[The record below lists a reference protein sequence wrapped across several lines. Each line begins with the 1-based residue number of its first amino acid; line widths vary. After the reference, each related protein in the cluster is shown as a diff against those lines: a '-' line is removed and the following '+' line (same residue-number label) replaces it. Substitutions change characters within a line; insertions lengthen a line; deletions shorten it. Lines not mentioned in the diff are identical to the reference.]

1 MNWSE
6 VCIGQYS
13 PGRSLLHRSDPRTKI
28 VLTILL
34 LATLFAVKSYP
45 ALLFLLI
52 FSLLATLRAGKSFSR
67 IILGLRPILWLALCA
82 VVFNIFF
89 IKGTPLAPSGVMSH
103 LSHEGVDFSLR
114 MILRLF
120 LLVLSASLLTFTTPP
135 LGLMAG
141 MERLL
146 QPLKRVGMPVHEL
159 AMMLVLALRFIP
171 VIVEEGE
178 RIGKAQSAR
187 SAAAPRAPFR
197 QRIHSYLPLL
207 IPLLIGVFR
216 RGDALATAMDARCY
230 RGDAGRTRMRPLR
243 LSAADLGT
251 FFVFL
256 VFLAVLFFVELRVI
270 S

>member
-6 VCIGQYS
+6 VCLGHYS
-13 PGRSLLHRSDPRTKI
+13 PGHSLLHRTDPRTKI

-34 LATLFAVKSYP
+34 MATFFAVQSYP

-52 FSLLATLRAGKSFSR
+52 FSLLATLWAGKSFPH

-89 IKGTPLAPSGVMSH
+89 IQGTPAAPSGIMSH
-103 LSHEGVDFSLR
+103 FSREGIDFSLR
-114 MILRLF
+114 MSLRLL

-135 LGLMAG
+135 LVLMSG
-141 MERLL
+141 IERLL
-146 QPLKRVGMPVHEL
+146 QPLKRIGMPVHEL

-178 RIGKAQSAR
+178 RISMAQSAR
-187 SAAAPRAPFR
+187 SAAAPRAPLR
-197 QRIHSYLPLL
+197 QRIQSYLPLL

-243 LSAADLGT
+243 FTAADLGT
-251 FFVFL
+251 CFVFS
-256 VFLAVLFFVELRVI
+256 VFLAALYFVELRVV